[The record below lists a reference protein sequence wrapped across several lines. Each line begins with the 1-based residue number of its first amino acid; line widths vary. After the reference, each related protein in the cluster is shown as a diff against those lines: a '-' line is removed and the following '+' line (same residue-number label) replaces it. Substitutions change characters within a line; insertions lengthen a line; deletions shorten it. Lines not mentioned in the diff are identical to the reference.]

1 MPSSKCS
8 QCGCVYPGSVCPRCA
23 VENVRHASRRRAT
36 EIGASVRQ
44 AGGDAAGTDADDT
57 SDRLEPNTLLGH
69 FLIIRCLGKGG
80 MSWVYEAL
88 DTKLQRKVAIKVPR
102 AAILRDAEACEWFTQ
117 EGQAIARMK
126 DPRIVRVY
134 HSEVFEGLPCH
145 VMEFV
150 KGETLTQRIRR
161 EQRLAPETAVAIAR
175 DIALG
180 LLEIHVHGRLHGDI
194 KPANVMIHRHQITII
209 DFGLSRVLASA
220 GHDPRTM
227 AGTPV
232 YMAPERVFGETS
244 GVSEDVYSLG
254 CTLLEMLLGKPFEA
268 NAECSV
274 QETLEAGLDGVPKTL
289 LEVVKSLVADD
300 PIDRPAS
307 AKEAAQLLDAWLA
320 RKKRAR
326 RTVGLA
332 IVAIPLLLAALGYA
346 WVRYPPGEVAVL
358 AADGSLRARCVSLA
372 QAVAAA
378 QEGGVIEL
386 RADGPF
392 CSDRALVAQKPLTIR
407 AASGCL
413 PQLELASSG
422 KQHGALTCLAPLTLE
437 GLVVRCADEQLASDS
452 SLVCCEGTSLRILN
466 CRFELP
472 ATAQAPTCLT
482 AVGDARVEIQNSV
495 FVGRSGTAVRWKP
508 TGRADL
514 SLANCLAL
522 GITAVEYQE
531 ASPTAGEPRNLRMK
545 HCSLIGDH
553 VLRVVREP
561 PSPSGG
567 ASGPAV
573 LVELHN
579 NVFRSRIGLVQ
590 FTGWDKDC
598 DAART
603 MAALVDWRDLGNA
616 AASDL
621 DRTVCWTPGEGPSR
635 MFRTDALAAWSPY
648 WERAIEDV
656 TAVFVLGGNVEGLLA
671 DGLHRLAV
679 QDLLQ
684 RAATA
689 GKTLCGVGD
698 GPAVLAAGGFLKE
711 RRATV
716 QARYAAQVEKG
727 GAEVVSDELV
737 QDGHILTAESNFHMR
752 ELVSLLGERPWV
764 LGLIAEDNFWFDD
777 FRAAKFEV
785 EMAGGTFLTVSTS
798 VSAARPNQAGGG
810 ETIVPD
816 LLLPLLRYE
825 AGQLPASSGAT
836 WLSADLSS
844 IDPYTAPVER
854 FALEGNASTGVGEH
868 HVPGVDPRSLGPRP
882 QSPRRSADALHGSK
896 PK

>member
-1 MPSSKCS
+1 MSSSKCS
-8 QCGCVYPGSVCPRCA
+8 QCGCVYPGAICPRCA
-23 VENVRHASRRRAT
+23 VENVLHASRRRAT

-44 AGGDAAGTDADDT
+44 AGGETAETDADDT
-57 SDRLEPNTLLGH
+57 PDRLEPNTQLGH
-69 FLIIRCLGKGG
+69 FLIVRCLGKGG

-134 HSEVFEGLPCH
+134 HAEVFEGLPCH

-161 EQRLAPETAVAIAR
+161 ERRLAPETAVAIAR

-194 KPANVMIHRHQITII
+194 KPANVMIHRRQITII

-244 GVSEDVYSLG
+244 GVSEDIYSLG

-268 NAECSV
+268 SAECSV

-289 LEVVKSLVADD
+289 LKIVKSLVADD

-307 AKEAAQLLDAWLA
+307 AKEAAQLLDGWLA

-326 RTVGLA
+326 WTSGIA

-346 WVRYPPGEVAVL
+346 WARYPRGDVAVL

-378 QEGGVIEL
+378 QEGEVLEL

-392 CSDRALVAQKPLTIR
+392 RSDGALVAQKPLTIR

-413 PQLELASSG
+413 PQLELASPD
-422 KQHGALTCLAPLTLE
+422 KQRGALTCLAPLTLE
-437 GLVVRCADEQLASDS
+437 GLVVRGAGEQLASDS

-472 ATAQAPTCLT
+472 ATAQAPSCLT
-482 AVGDARVEIQNSV
+482 AVGAAQVEIQNSV

-508 TGRADL
+508 AGRADL

-522 GITAVEYQE
+522 GITAVEYE
-531 ASPTAGEPRNLRMK
+531 ASPTAGETRNLRMK

-553 VLRVVREP
+553 VLRVVRQP
-561 PSPSGG
+561 PSRGVG

-573 LVELHN
+573 RVDAHR

-603 MAALVDWRDLGNA
+603 MAAIVDWRDLGNV

-621 DRTVCWTPGEGPSR
+621 DRTVCWTPREGPSH

-648 WERAIEDV
+648 WERAFEDV
-656 TAVFVLGGNVEGLLA
+656 TAVFVLGGNVEGWLEN
-671 DGLHRLAV
+671 GPHRLAV
-679 QDLLQ
+679 QELLQ

-689 GKTLCGVGD
+689 GKTLCGIGD
-698 GPAVLAAGGFLKE
+698 GPAVLAAGGFLKG

-716 QARYAAQVEKG
+716 QARYAAQVEEG

-737 QDGHILTAESNFHMR
+737 QDGNMLTAESNFHMR
-752 ELVSLLGERPWV
+752 ELVSLLGARPLV

-798 VSAARPNQAGGG
+798 VTAASPNQAGGG
-810 ETIVPD
+810 ETIAPD

-825 AGQLPASSGAT
+825 TGPLPASSSAA
-836 WLSADLSS
+836 WRSADLSS

-854 FALEGNASTGVGEH
+854 FALEVNASAGAGEH
-868 HVPGVDPRSLGPRP
+868 NAPGVDPRSLGPRP
-882 QSPRRSADALHGSK
+882 QSPHRSADALHGSK
-896 PK
+896 TK